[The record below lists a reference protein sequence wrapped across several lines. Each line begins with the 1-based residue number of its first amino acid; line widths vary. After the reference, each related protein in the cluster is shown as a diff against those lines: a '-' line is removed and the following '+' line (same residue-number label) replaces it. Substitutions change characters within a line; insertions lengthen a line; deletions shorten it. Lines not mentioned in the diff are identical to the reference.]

1 MIELGTRGPRA
12 KPNEIKLL
20 EGNPGKR
27 EINNHPIC
35 ELTDDCREPPPHLG
49 RYAKKEWKRILP
61 LLEKNGL
68 VTDLDYTTLASYC
81 QAVDTWILAEQEK
94 RKYGFT
100 ITTDKG
106 NVIQHPAVGIANSAL
121 QNILKFCREFGLSPS
136 SRTALSIDNVKKSDN
151 PVLSLIAKREKI
163 QNA

>member
-1 MIELGTRGPRA
+1 M
-12 KPNEIKLL
+12 
-20 EGNPGKR
+20 
-27 EINNHPIC
+27 
-35 ELTDDCREPPPHLG
+35 
-49 RYAKKEWKRILP
+49 
-61 LLEKNGL
+61 
-68 VTDLDYTTLASYC
+68 
-81 QAVDTWILAEQEK
+81 AEQEK

-121 QNILKFCREFGLSPS
+121 QNMLKIGREFGLSPS
-136 SRTALSIDNVKKSDN
+136 SRTALSIDNAKKSDN